1 MKADFS
7 NWNHKPENHVILKA
21 YAENALLEGATR
33 GIVPVVVWRDGEATL
48 TLTPQEGEQIYDF
61 GIVDRRVVEIPEE
74 VLEALENCDKNIE
87 VLDKVVFKPLD
98 SLFLS
103 FSLINCSLNCS
114 LNYSYVIVIPL

>member
-21 YAENALLEGATR
+21 YAESALLEGATR

-74 VLEALENCDKNIE
+74 VIEALEAYDEAVTAEEEVIE
-87 VLDKVVFKPLD
+87 SSQGSPKKDSKP
-98 SLFLS
+98 
-103 FSLINCSLNCS
+103 
-114 LNYSYVIVIPL
+114 

>member
-7 NWNHKPENHVILKA
+7 NWTHKPENPIFLKA

-74 VLEALENCDKNIE
+74 VKKALEAYDEIVTAGEEEVIE
-87 VLDKVVFKPLD
+87 SSQESPTKGSKP
-98 SLFLS
+98 
-103 FSLINCSLNCS
+103 
-114 LNYSYVIVIPL
+114 

>member
-7 NWNHKPENHVILKA
+7 NWTHKPENPIFLKA

-74 VLEALENCDKNIE
+74 VKKGLEAYDEIAIPEEEVIESSQENQKTDS
-87 VLDKVVFKPLD
+87 KP
-98 SLFLS
+98 
-103 FSLINCSLNCS
+103 
-114 LNYSYVIVIPL
+114 

>member
-7 NWNHKPENHVILKA
+7 NWNHKPENPVFLKA
-21 YAENALLEGATR
+21 YAENALLEGITR

-74 VLEALENCDKNIE
+74 VIEALEAYDEAVTAEEEVIE
-87 VLDKVVFKPLD
+87 SSQESPKKDSKP
-98 SLFLS
+98 
-103 FSLINCSLNCS
+103 
-114 LNYSYVIVIPL
+114 

>member
-7 NWNHKPENHVILKA
+7 NWSHKPENPTLLRA

-74 VLEALENCDKNIE
+74 VKEALDAYDDAVTAEEDVIE
-87 VLDKVVFKPLD
+87 SSQESQTKDSKP
-98 SLFLS
+98 
-103 FSLINCSLNCS
+103 
-114 LNYSYVIVIPL
+114 

>member
-7 NWNHKPENHVILKA
+7 NWNHKPENPIILKA

-61 GIVDRRVVEIPEE
+61 GITDRRVVEVPKE
-74 VLEALENCDKNIE
+74 VLEALEAYD
-87 VLDKVVFKPLD
+87 D
-98 SLFLS
+98 S
-103 FSLINCSLNCS
+103 
-114 LNYSYVIVIPL
+114 VIGEEEEKSPKEE

>member
-7 NWNHKPENHVILKA
+7 NWSHKPENPTLLRA

-33 GIVPVVVWRDGEATL
+33 GIVPVVVWRGGEATL

-74 VLEALENCDKNIE
+74 VREALDAYDDAVTAEEEVIE
-87 VLDKVVFKPLD
+87 SSQE
-98 SLFLS
+98 SLTKGSKL
-103 FSLINCSLNCS
+103 
-114 LNYSYVIVIPL
+114 

>member
-7 NWNHKPENHVILKA
+7 NWTHKPENPIFLKA

-74 VLEALENCDKNIE
+74 VKKALEAYDEIATAGEEEVIE
-87 VLDKVVFKPLD
+87 PSQESPTKDSKP
-98 SLFLS
+98 
-103 FSLINCSLNCS
+103 
-114 LNYSYVIVIPL
+114 

>member
-7 NWNHKPENHVILKA
+7 NWTHKPENPIFLKA

-74 VLEALENCDKNIE
+74 VKKALEAYDEIVTSGDEEIE
-87 VLDKVVFKPLD
+87 EVIESSQESPKKGSKP
-98 SLFLS
+98 
-103 FSLINCSLNCS
+103 
-114 LNYSYVIVIPL
+114 

>member
-1 MKADFS
+1 MMKADFS
-7 NWNHKPENHVILKA
+7 NWAHKPENPVLLKA

-74 VLEALENCDKNIE
+74 VKEALEAYDE
-87 VLDKVVFKPLD
+87 VVTAEEDATESSQESPKTGSKP
-98 SLFLS
+98 
-103 FSLINCSLNCS
+103 
-114 LNYSYVIVIPL
+114 

>member
-7 NWNHKPENHVILKA
+7 NWNHKPENPVFLKA
-21 YAENALLEGATR
+21 YAENALLEGVTR

-74 VLEALENCDKNIE
+74 VIEALEAYDDAVTAEEEVIE
-87 VLDKVVFKPLD
+87 SSQESLKKDSKP
-98 SLFLS
+98 
-103 FSLINCSLNCS
+103 
-114 LNYSYVIVIPL
+114 

>member
-7 NWNHKPENHVILKA
+7 NWSHKPENPTLLRA

-61 GIVDRRVVEIPEE
+61 GIVDRRFIEIPEE
-74 VLEALENCDKNIE
+74 VLEALEAYDDAVTAEEEVIE
-87 VLDKVVFKPLD
+87 SSQESPTKDSKP
-98 SLFLS
+98 
-103 FSLINCSLNCS
+103 
-114 LNYSYVIVIPL
+114 

>member
-74 VLEALENCDKNIE
+74 VIEALEAYDEAVTAEEEE
-87 VLDKVVFKPLD
+87 VIQSSQESPKKDSKP
-98 SLFLS
+98 
-103 FSLINCSLNCS
+103 
-114 LNYSYVIVIPL
+114 

>member
-7 NWNHKPENHVILKA
+7 NWTHKPENPIFLKA

-74 VLEALENCDKNIE
+74 VKKALEAYDEIAIPEEEVIE
-87 VLDKVVFKPLD
+87 SSQESPKKDSKP
-98 SLFLS
+98 
-103 FSLINCSLNCS
+103 
-114 LNYSYVIVIPL
+114 

>member
-7 NWNHKPENHVILKA
+7 NWNHKPENPVFLKA
-21 YAENALLEGATR
+21 YAENALLEGITR

-74 VLEALENCDKNIE
+74 VKEALDAYDDAVTAEEEVIE
-87 VLDKVVFKPLD
+87 SSQESPTKGSKL
-98 SLFLS
+98 
-103 FSLINCSLNCS
+103 
-114 LNYSYVIVIPL
+114 

>member
-7 NWNHKPENHVILKA
+7 NWTHKPENPIFLKA

-74 VLEALENCDKNIE
+74 VKKALEAYDEIVTAGEEEVIESSQESQKNE
-87 VLDKVVFKPLD
+87 L
-98 SLFLS
+98 
-103 FSLINCSLNCS
+103 
-114 LNYSYVIVIPL
+114 

>member
-7 NWNHKPENHVILKA
+7 NWNHKPENPVFLKA
-21 YAENALLEGATR
+21 YAENALLEGITR

-74 VLEALENCDKNIE
+74 VKEALDAYDDAVTAEEEVIE
-87 VLDKVVFKPLD
+87 SSQESPTKGSKP
-98 SLFLS
+98 
-103 FSLINCSLNCS
+103 
-114 LNYSYVIVIPL
+114 

>member
-7 NWNHKPENHVILKA
+7 NWAHKPESPVLLKA
-21 YAENALLEGATR
+21 YAENALLEGVTR

-74 VLEALENCDKNIE
+74 VKKALEAYDEVATAGEEEVIE
-87 VLDKVVFKPLD
+87 SSQESPKTGSKP
-98 SLFLS
+98 
-103 FSLINCSLNCS
+103 
-114 LNYSYVIVIPL
+114 

>member
-7 NWNHKPENHVILKA
+7 NWSHKPENPLLLKA

-74 VLEALENCDKNIE
+74 VLEALEAYDDAVTAEEE
-87 VLDKVVFKPLD
+87 VTESSQESPTKDSKP
-98 SLFLS
+98 
-103 FSLINCSLNCS
+103 
-114 LNYSYVIVIPL
+114 

>member
-7 NWNHKPENHVILKA
+7 NWSHKPENPLLLKA

-74 VLEALENCDKNIE
+74 VLEALEAYDDAVTAEEE
-87 VLDKVVFKPLD
+87 VTESSQESPTKGSKP
-98 SLFLS
+98 
-103 FSLINCSLNCS
+103 
-114 LNYSYVIVIPL
+114 

>member
-7 NWNHKPENHVILKA
+7 NWSHKPENPTLLRA

-74 VLEALENCDKNIE
+74 VLEALEAYDDAVTAEEE
-87 VLDKVVFKPLD
+87 VIQSSQVNQTKDSKP
-98 SLFLS
+98 
-103 FSLINCSLNCS
+103 
-114 LNYSYVIVIPL
+114 

>member
-7 NWNHKPENHVILKA
+7 NWTHKPENPIFLKA

-74 VLEALENCDKNIE
+74 VKKGLEAYDEIAILEEEVIE
-87 VLDKVVFKPLD
+87 SSQESPKKDSKP
-98 SLFLS
+98 
-103 FSLINCSLNCS
+103 
-114 LNYSYVIVIPL
+114 

>member
-7 NWNHKPENHVILKA
+7 NWNHKPENPVFLKA
-21 YAENALLEGATR
+21 YAENALLEGITR

-74 VLEALENCDKNIE
+74 VKEALDAYDDAVTAEEEVIE
-87 VLDKVVFKPLD
+87 SSQE
-98 SLFLS
+98 SLTKGSKL
-103 FSLINCSLNCS
+103 
-114 LNYSYVIVIPL
+114 

>member
-7 NWNHKPENHVILKA
+7 NWSHKPENPTLLRA

-74 VLEALENCDKNIE
+74 VLEALEAYDDAVTAEEE
-87 VLDKVVFKPLD
+87 VIQSSQESQTKGSKL
-98 SLFLS
+98 
-103 FSLINCSLNCS
+103 
-114 LNYSYVIVIPL
+114 

>member
-7 NWNHKPENHVILKA
+7 NWSHKPENPTLLRA

-74 VLEALENCDKNIE
+74 VLEALEAYDDAVTAEEEVIE
-87 VLDKVVFKPLD
+87 SSQESPKKDSKP
-98 SLFLS
+98 
-103 FSLINCSLNCS
+103 
-114 LNYSYVIVIPL
+114 

>member
-7 NWNHKPENHVILKA
+7 NWSHKPENPLLLKA

-74 VLEALENCDKNIE
+74 VLEALEAYDDAVTAEEEVIE
-87 VLDKVVFKPLD
+87 SSQESLTKDSKP
-98 SLFLS
+98 
-103 FSLINCSLNCS
+103 
-114 LNYSYVIVIPL
+114 

>member
-7 NWNHKPENHVILKA
+7 NWNHKPENPVFLKA
-21 YAENALLEGATR
+21 YAENALLEGITR

-74 VLEALENCDKNIE
+74 VIEALEAYDEAVTAEEEE
-87 VLDKVVFKPLD
+87 VIQSSQENQKTGSKP
-98 SLFLS
+98 
-103 FSLINCSLNCS
+103 
-114 LNYSYVIVIPL
+114 

>member
-7 NWNHKPENHVILKA
+7 NWTHKPENPIFLKA

-74 VLEALENCDKNIE
+74 VKKALEAYDEIVTAGEEEVIE
-87 VLDKVVFKPLD
+87 SSQESPKKDSKP
-98 SLFLS
+98 
-103 FSLINCSLNCS
+103 
-114 LNYSYVIVIPL
+114 

>member
-7 NWNHKPENHVILKA
+7 NWNHKPENPVFLKA
-21 YAENALLEGATR
+21 YAENALLEGITR

-74 VLEALENCDKNIE
+74 VIEALEAYDEAVTAEEE
-87 VLDKVVFKPLD
+87 VIQSSQENQKTDSKP
-98 SLFLS
+98 
-103 FSLINCSLNCS
+103 
-114 LNYSYVIVIPL
+114 